1 MRNQWVES
9 GEVFDQIYD
18 AAELY
23 GIFDDLFQHA
33 HFWPCLMLQVCLG
46 DDPGFIFIFSY
57 SQVEWLQEDGETLV
71 PVHRGNLV
79 KPGECTKAPEV
90 SYLTRFKVI
99 FLHKVSWDSPENA
112 LWTLAM
118 VGPDSQLQG
127 EGEVLHWLVANI
139 PGNKVEDGQ
148 TLAPYLQPHPAFGT
162 GYHRYELLC
171 SCPGSFWLTPDV
183 SRKASQKMHPFLFP
197 LLKNFLEEAPLLR

>member
-1 MRNQWVES
+1 M
-9 GEVFDQIYD
+9 FDQIYD

-33 HFWPCLMLQVCLG
+33 HFWPCLMLQVFLG
-46 DDPGFIFIFSY
+46 DDPGYIFIFSY

-148 TLAPYLQPHPAFGT
+148 TLAPYLQPHPPFGT
-162 GYHRYELLC
+162 GYHRCELLRIGQVILW
-171 SCPGSFWLTPDV
+171 PTPAV
-183 SRKASQKMHPFLFP
+183 SLGAS
-197 LLKNFLEEAPLLR
+197 

>member
-33 HFWPCLMLQVCLG
+33 HFWPCLMLQVFLG
-46 DDPGFIFIFSY
+46 DDPGYIFIFSY

-90 SYLTRFKVI
+90 S
-99 FLHKVSWDSPENA
+99 
-112 LWTLAM
+112 
-118 VGPDSQLQG
+118 
-127 EGEVLHWLVANI
+127 
-139 PGNKVEDGQ
+139 
-148 TLAPYLQPHPAFGT
+148 
-162 GYHRYELLC
+162 
-171 SCPGSFWLTPDV
+171 
-183 SRKASQKMHPFLFP
+183 
-197 LLKNFLEEAPLLR
+197 

>member
-33 HFWPCLMLQVCLG
+33 HFWPCLMLQV
-46 DDPGFIFIFSY
+46 
-57 SQVEWLQEDGETLV
+57 EWLQEDGETLV

-90 SYLTRFKVI
+90 RCLLVRVASRLSNI
-99 FLHKVSWDSPENA
+99 FC
-112 LWTLAM
+112 
-118 VGPDSQLQG
+118 
-127 EGEVLHWLVANI
+127 
-139 PGNKVEDGQ
+139 
-148 TLAPYLQPHPAFGT
+148 PH
-162 GYHRYELLC
+162 R
-171 SCPGSFWLTPDV
+171 
-183 SRKASQKMHPFLFP
+183 
-197 LLKNFLEEAPLLR
+197 

>member
-33 HFWPCLMLQVCLG
+33 HFWPCLMLQVFLG
-46 DDPGFIFIFSY
+46 DDPGYIFIFSY

-90 SYLTRFKVI
+90 SFLTSFKVI
-99 FLHKVSWDSPENA
+99 FS
-112 LWTLAM
+112 T
-118 VGPDSQLQG
+118 
-127 EGEVLHWLVANI
+127 
-139 PGNKVEDGQ
+139 
-148 TLAPYLQPHPAFGT
+148 
-162 GYHRYELLC
+162 R
-171 SCPGSFWLTPDV
+171 
-183 SRKASQKMHPFLFP
+183 
-197 LLKNFLEEAPLLR
+197 

>member
-1 MRNQWVES
+1 MAAGGRRDFGAGPQGQPCQAWRVHKS
-9 GEVFDQIYD
+9 PRGELFDQFH
-18 AAELY
+18 
-23 GIFDDLFQHA
+23 GH
-33 HFWPCLMLQVCLG
+33 
-46 DDPGFIFIFSY
+46 
-57 SQVEWLQEDGETLV
+57 
-71 PVHRGNLV
+71 
-79 KPGECTKAPEV
+79 
-90 SYLTRFKVI
+90 

-197 LLKNFLEEAPLLR
+197 LRISWRKHRC